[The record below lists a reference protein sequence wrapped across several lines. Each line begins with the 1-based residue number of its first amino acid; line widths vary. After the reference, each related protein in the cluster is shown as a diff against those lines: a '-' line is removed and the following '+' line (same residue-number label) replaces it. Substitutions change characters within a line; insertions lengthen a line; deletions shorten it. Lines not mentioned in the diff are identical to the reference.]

1 MSCGEWWSTGIKRGE
16 KFREVYQSLVA
27 AVTVENE
34 NMSSKG
40 EQKSGAPKAKKSLF
54 EVKKEIDEQ
63 RVKDACEELAGG
75 TSSGSDWTDDDM
87 SDIEVLPE
95 TPQKKVKTN
104 SGKVKV
110 TPTKK
115 TAKKERSSPR
125 KQKW

>member
-16 KFREVYQSLVA
+16 KLREAYRSFVA

-34 NMSSKG
+34 KMSSKG
-40 EQKSGAPKAKKSLF
+40 EQKSSAPKAKKSLF

-63 RVKDACEELAGG
+63 RVMDACEEFAGG

-104 SGKVKV
+104 SGKAKV